1 MIGIIIVI
9 AVCVVIIVCMAVKK
23 YLFIRSQCDK
33 PGYIVIPCTAMTKN
47 LEKTV
52 RSYYWEEVF
61 ENENL
66 GREILLVIMEKSENE
81 YTARRLAQ
89 EFTIVSVVDISD
101 LEDYIKKRTFR
112 CGEIIE

>member
-1 MIGIIIVI
+1 MYGN
-9 AVCVVIIVCMAVKK
+9 
-23 YLFIRSQCDK
+23 D
-33 PGYIVIPCTAMTKN
+33 KN

-101 LEDYIKKRTFR
+101 LEDHIKRERSDAVKLLNKSTMNKEYKN
-112 CGEIIE
+112 G